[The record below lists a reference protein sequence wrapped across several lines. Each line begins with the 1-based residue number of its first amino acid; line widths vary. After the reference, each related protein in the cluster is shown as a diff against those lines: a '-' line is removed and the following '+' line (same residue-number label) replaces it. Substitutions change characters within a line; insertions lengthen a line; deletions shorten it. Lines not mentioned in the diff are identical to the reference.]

1 MEWTWAETGSTYRGP
16 GMGGTCI
23 LLPAGA
29 IHRQRPEG
37 ATGKR
42 PAYLDSSPEEPL
54 PKQAW
59 VGKERNARG
68 HSP

>member
-1 MEWTWAETGSTYRGP
+1 ME
-16 GMGGTCI
+16 GTCT

-59 VGKERNARG
+59 VDKEHNTRG